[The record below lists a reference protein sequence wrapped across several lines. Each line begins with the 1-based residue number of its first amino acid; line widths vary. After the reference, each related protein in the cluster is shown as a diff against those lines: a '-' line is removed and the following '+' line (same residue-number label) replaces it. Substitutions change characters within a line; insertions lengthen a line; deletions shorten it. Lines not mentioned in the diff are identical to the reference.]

1 MVVVSGVPIR
11 LVQKNGA
18 LIPLYATS
26 FTMGVTREV
35 GSNPWLGGNALRV
48 GVDMNI
54 THHSIIIDLLF
65 TDDTEYATA
74 QSFTSLP
81 DVVEARKAAGAIHFD
96 NGYVVDDNGNLTGE
110 KVPGIDAEL
119 YFHTDVNDPTSKNI
133 QFQIQTQD
141 RKAGLLTGTNGIIVI
156 EINHTLSLTTPFLQK
171 YAKQPAS
178 FRVSHDM
185 TQVNGVPNWANIT
198 EAIVAVFDS
207 GVSNESGGI
216 DYSGYILVNGGDGN
230 DIPFDAFEAA
240 QIGGVNQTGVRITS
254 KQGGSA
260 INGME
265 FNFTELNTYRP
276 ETISFNGGQ
285 ERNSSF
291 QGNKSAGDKVQ
302 DLLGLVNNSYS
313 GGFFAGLVT
322 NLFGGGIFGGQGSQ
336 GSSGGYGTGGLW
348 YSIFTSVFGLNEE
361 QCIMPQ
367 PQFDD
372 DYVIGIQIPYSS
384 LLHSTPSIPN
394 PVRNFF
400 LTNGSIHPL
409 RKGALVNT
417 YDATNDFQPN
427 ASGVEKCG
435 IEGVLADFD
444 VTYNASESIYEG
456 KLKFLPVEKLL

>member
-11 LVQKNGA
+11 LVQKNGG
-18 LIPLYATS
+18 LIPLYATT

-48 GVDMNI
+48 GVDMNF
-54 THHSIIIDLLF
+54 TQHSLIIDLLF

-81 DVVEARKAAGAIHFD
+81 DVVEARKAAGAIYFD
-96 NGYVVDDNGNLTGE
+96 NGYVVDDNGNLTGG
-110 KVPGIDAEL
+110 KVPGIDSDL
-119 YFHTDVNDPTSKNI
+119 YFYTDADKTTSKNI

-141 RKAGLLTGTNGIIVI
+141 RKAGLLTGTNGVIVI
-156 EINHTLSLTTPFLQK
+156 EISHDSSLTTPSVEK
-171 YAKQPAS
+171 YAGEPAS

-185 TQVNGVPNWANIT
+185 STYANIT
-198 EAIVAVFDS
+198 QAIVAVFGS
-207 GVSNESGGI
+207 GVSNGSFTN
-216 DYSGYILVNGGDGN
+216 DTLVSGGDGG

-240 QIGGVNQTGVRITS
+240 QIGGTNQTGVRITS
-254 KQGGSA
+254 KQGGTA

-265 FNFTELNTYRP
+265 FNFTELNTHRP
-276 ETISFNGGQ
+276 ETNSFNGGQ

-313 GGFFAGLVT
+313 GTFISGLVT
-322 NLFGGGIFGGQGSQ
+322 TLFGGGMPFIDWLRSFGAEIKEGL
-336 GSSGGYGTGGLW
+336 TG
-348 YSIFTSVFGLNEE
+348 EE
-361 QCIMPQ
+361 VIPQ
-367 PQFDD
+367 PEFDD
-372 DYVIGIQIPYSS
+372 DYVIGIQIPYAS
-384 LLHSTPSIPN
+384 LLHSAPSIPN

>member
-11 LVQKNGA
+11 LVQKNGG

-35 GSNPWLGGNALRV
+35 GSNPWLGGNAFRV
-48 GVDMNI
+48 GVDMNF
-54 THHSIIIDLLF
+54 TQHSLIIDLLF

-156 EINHTLSLTTPFLQK
+156 EINHTLSLTTPFVQK

-216 DYSGYILVNGGDGN
+216 DYSGDILVNGGDGN

-313 GGFFAGLVT
+313 GAFLAGLVT
-322 NLFGGGIFGGQGSQ
+322 NLFGGGIFGGQSA
-336 GSSGGYGTGGLW
+336 GGGATFWDILSNISPEGGHSTGAPLPE
-348 YSIFTSVFGLNEE
+348 YK
-361 QCIMPQ
+361 
-367 PQFDD
+367 DD
-372 DYVIGIQIPYSS
+372 FVVGIQIPYSS